1 MRVSADGTH
10 DDWRMGRNGFG
21 ADWDMA
27 ANDSVHLSAI
37 EKHNN
42 RKVPIV
48 LGVIISMNVI
58 LSVHIGPHHERD
70 NTTN

>member
-27 ANDSVHLSAI
+27 ANDSVHLSTSTDRAACD
-37 EKHNN
+37 HQ
-42 RKVPIV
+42 
-48 LGVIISMNVI
+48 
-58 LSVHIGPHHERD
+58 HERD
-70 NTTN
+70 SICTHRATP